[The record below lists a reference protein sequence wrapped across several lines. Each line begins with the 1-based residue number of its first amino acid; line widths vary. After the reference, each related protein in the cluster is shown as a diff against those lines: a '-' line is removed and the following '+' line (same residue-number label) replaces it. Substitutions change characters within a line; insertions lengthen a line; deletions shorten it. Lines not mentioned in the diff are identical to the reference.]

1 MVQIGIET
9 VANTFWNKILGGSG
23 KADEVDYYEEGVAL
37 GRQGKYHDALT
48 SLRLALKEAPGDPV
62 VLQQI
67 AIMYTR
73 IGMEEEAVKTYRHV
87 LSRNPGEPGAH
98 YGLAFLLLRSGA
110 EDEGVDHL
118 RAFLERAPTSDSAR
132 IHVAY
137 AQAALRDILE
147 GDSRV
152 RARSTA

>member
-1 MVQIGIET
+1 M
-9 VANTFWNKILGGSG
+9 ANTFWNKILGGSG

-73 IGMEEEAVKTYRHV
+73 IGMDEEAAKTYRHV

-110 EDEGVDHL
+110 QEEGVEHL
-118 RAFLERAPTSDSAR
+118 RAFLERAPVSEEAR
-132 IHVAY
+132 RHVAY
-137 AQAALRDILE
+137 AQAALQDITS
-147 GDSRV
+147 GGSRA

>member
-1 MVQIGIET
+1 M
-9 VANTFWNKILGGSG
+9 ANTFWNKILGGSG
-23 KADEVDYYEEGVAL
+23 KADEVDYYDEGVAL

-73 IGMEEEAVKTYRHV
+73 IGMEEEAAKTYRHV

-98 YGLAFLLLRSGA
+98 YGLAFILLRNGA
-110 EDEGVDHL
+110 EDEGVEHL
-118 RAFLERAPTSDSAR
+118 RAFLERAPTSEAAVT
-132 IHVAY
+132 HVAY

-147 GDSRV
+147 GGSQAH
-152 RARSTA
+152 ARSSA